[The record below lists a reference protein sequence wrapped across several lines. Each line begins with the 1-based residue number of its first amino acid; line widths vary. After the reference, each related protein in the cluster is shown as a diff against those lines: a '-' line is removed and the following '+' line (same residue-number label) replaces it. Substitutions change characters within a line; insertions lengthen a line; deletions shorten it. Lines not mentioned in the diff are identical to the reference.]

1 MRTVLTLIVAAAL
14 VMPPPLAAA
23 QVALPAE
30 AETAAFRQLAE
41 GIPLGT
47 RVTIRTRD
55 GRRMNATL
63 MAVEPGR
70 IIVQRNGRVPEP
82 AVGIAF
88 DNVARL
94 ERAPTG
100 GFSMGKA
107 IGIGLAAGVGA
118 ILTMFAIAVSL
129 GD

>member
-1 MRTVLTLIVAAAL
+1 MRTVVTLIVVAAL
-14 VMPPPLAAA
+14 VMHQSIVAA
-23 QVALPAE
+23 QVALPAD
-30 AETAAFRQLAE
+30 AESAAFRQLAE

-47 RVTIRTRD
+47 RVIVRTRD
-55 GRRMNATL
+55 GRRLNATL

-82 AVGIAF
+82 ALGIAF
-88 DNVARL
+88 DDVARL

-100 GFSMGKA
+100 SFSMGKA